1 MATASCAI
9 SRRLRS
15 SPPLLCLP
23 GTNLSKRSALGT
35 QVGTGFP
42 PTLSWGHAW
51 FLWFGDRSGRAA
63 TPTMLTRLG
72 PPRTGHPPPA
82 RAGHPLQAKDGG
94 PRTPERLSNLQN
106 TSVNSVKS
114 LSSGFKKNYFQKSK
128 RKLPLKRRRRASWR
142 PSPTPRVSPS
152 HWRTWGGQC
161 LCGSWHPLP
170 PLTTHE
176 ADYNVTVTAQMHSGQ
191 PGGCRHPPGPALGA
205 GAPAAASPGQGRVG
219 TQPHHSRMLEG
230 RGSARM

>member
-1 MATASCAI
+1 MRRHRRCSHASAHLALAT
-9 SRRLRS
+9 
-15 SPPLLCLP
+15 PHLP
-23 GTNLSKRSALGT
+23 GL
-35 QVGTGFP
+35 
-42 PTLSWGHAW
+42 
-51 FLWFGDRSGRAA
+51 A
-63 TPTMLTRLG
+63 TPCRPKTVDPGPLSACRICKTLLLTQLNLF
-72 PPRTGHPPPA
+72 
-82 RAGHPLQAKDGG
+82 PLNLRKITFKNQNVNYPSNESDVLLGG
-94 PRTPERLSNLQN
+94 PALL
-106 TSVNSVKS
+106 
-114 LSSGFKKNYFQKSK
+114 L
-128 RKLPLKRRRRASWR
+128 
-142 PSPTPRVSPS
+142 VSRQVTGE
-152 HWRTWGGQC
+152 HGGGQC